1 MSYRVQVLALK
12 AEAGMLA
19 SVADQ
24 AAEHLRKDFLGRMVH
39 AENLTFFARSVR
51 SAIRALEQ
59 AEASG
64 VFPAD
69 VGGGAA

>member
-1 MSYRVQVLALK
+1 MSCRVQVLALK
-12 AEAGMLA
+12 TEAGMLA

-59 AEASG
+59 AREAEL
-64 VFPAD
+64 AAIA
-69 VGGGAA
+69 GGGA